1 MRIATG
7 STLSATTRGG
17 KNLVLEEE
25 KKFFFLNLNNLET
38 EPVYQYLGQQAGCV
52 REDCRRV
59 GQREEVSGES

>member
-17 KNLVLEEE
+17 KNLVLE
-25 KKFFFLNLNNLET
+25 KNKVFFLNLNKLET
-38 EPVYQYLGQQAGCV
+38 EPVSQYLGQQAGCV
-52 REDCRRV
+52 REDCRRL